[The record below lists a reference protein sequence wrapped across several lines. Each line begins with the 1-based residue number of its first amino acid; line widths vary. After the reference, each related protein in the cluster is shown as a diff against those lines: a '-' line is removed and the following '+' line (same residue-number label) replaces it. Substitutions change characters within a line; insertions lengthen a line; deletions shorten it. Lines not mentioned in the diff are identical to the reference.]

1 MLRRA
6 SIMVRFQGSLR
17 PRRLSGAFCSEVINN
32 KVIWRVVARHTAP
45 LPPVDLI
52 VKAFSSPATLA
63 VIPNVANGDQV
74 VAELPVNT
82 RFRVQFALV
91 GTTDPV
97 RVSSVKARP
106 GETVIYHAVGSIRKN
121 TFTLIELRV
130 RQ

>member
-1 MLRRA
+1 
-6 SIMVRFQGSLR
+6 
-17 PRRLSGAFCSEVINN
+17 
-32 KVIWRVVARHTAP
+32 
-45 LPPVDLI
+45 
-52 VKAFSSPATLA
+52 
-63 VIPNVANGDQV
+63 
-74 VAELPVNT
+74 
-82 RFRVQFALV
+82 VQFALA

>member
-1 MLRRA
+1 M
-6 SIMVRFQGSLR
+6 
-17 PRRLSGAFCSEVINN
+17 
-32 KVIWRVVARHTAP
+32 
-45 LPPVDLI
+45 
-52 VKAFSSPATLA
+52 
-63 VIPNVANGDQV
+63 IPNVANGDQV
-74 VAELPVNT
+74 AAELPVNT

-106 GETVIYHAVGSIRKN
+106 GETVIYHAVGSVRKN